1 MQESHSAEAGSGQEA
16 QRQRE
21 NFESSERRMTCPA
34 QEAAITATADF
45 SSETVSWQDTTGDT
59 FKILKVKIS
68 PPRVLYPA
76 KLSRRNEDR
85 IKILAGKQNGEV
97 CC

>member
-1 MQESHSAEAGSGQEA
+1 MQESRSAEAGSGQEA

-21 NFESSERRMTCPA
+21 SFESSERRMTCP
-34 QEAAITATADF
+34 AITATADF

-59 FKILKVKIS
+59 FKILKVRIS

-76 KLSRRNEDR
+76 KLSRRNEDKDSCR
-85 IKILAGKQNGEV
+85 
-97 CC
+97 